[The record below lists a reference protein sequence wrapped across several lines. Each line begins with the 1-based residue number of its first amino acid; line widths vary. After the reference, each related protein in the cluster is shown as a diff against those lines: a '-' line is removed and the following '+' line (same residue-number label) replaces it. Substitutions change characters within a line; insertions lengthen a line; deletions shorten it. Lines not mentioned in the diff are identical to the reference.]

1 MGTSRILLIDDDQTF
16 TTTVKL
22 VLENKGYEVHV
33 AASADA
39 AMKQLDG
46 GVKPDAM
53 ILDVLMSGRAE
64 GILFARSVRKHEAH
78 KGIPILMLTGMRG
91 ATGFGPV
98 KDDPRDPVFLP
109 VDEFLEKPVL
119 PETLLSK
126 LEKVLRKK
134 A

>member
-1 MGTSRILLIDDDQTF
+1 
-16 TTTVKL
+16 
-22 VLENKGYEVHV
+22 
-33 AASADA
+33 
-39 AMKQLDG
+39 
-46 GVKPDAM
+46 
-53 ILDVLMSGRAE
+53 
-64 GILFARSVRKHEAH
+64 
-78 KGIPILMLTGMRG
+78 
-91 ATGFGPV
+91 V